1 MNINLSPQSF
11 ENIDINNTNVSAL
24 NSGARISDAKASM
37 AILESIQNMLSGQII
52 EGKII
57 ESDGANARLLLDNN
71 VILNSLINSDA
82 NLLTGH
88 TISFEVQSNNN
99 GQPVLRPLFTN
110 TVNEAT
116 AVKALEAANVNVNDK
131 TIAMVDSLMK
141 EGMPI
146 GKELIQTLN
155 KDMAAYPQASV
166 EDLVMLHKLN
176 VEVNNDNISQMGMYR
191 NNNGWM
197 LENVNSLSDN
207 IVDMLSE
214 TLSNDSAEYETLLSS
229 LKSFFEELE
238 DTDFSKSNQLTKA
251 VSENRE
257 IINKAVIGNF
267 DKEESEVDAL
277 FEKLSKISPE
287 KMKQPSIKQ
296 RIANHFSRILSDK
309 MLMEPD
315 KVSDKSYVKNYYEK
329 MLQLSEKLSDSM
341 NALGKNDSSLA
352 KNVDGLKSNI
362 NFINNMN
369 EMYNYIQFPLKMADS
384 QANGDLYVYRRKNT
398 KSGINSDEPLT
409 ALLHLSM
416 ETLGNM
422 DIFLSLDNDRLST
435 RFELEKEE
443 MIDFIESHID
453 ELNKRLLEKGYSI
466 NTTVEASAK
475 VTHNVIDLINNEIG
489 AVPIMSVNGFDAR
502 A

>member
-11 ENIDINNTNVSAL
+11 ENIDINNTNVSAM

-37 AILESIQNMLSGQII
+37 AILESIQNMLPGQII

-176 VEVNNDNISQMGMYR
+176 IEVNNDNISQMGMYR